1 MFAIRRF
8 SVAAKLISSFL
19 LIALIVLAVAIIS
32 YLGMQA
38 INRDLADMFDNEL
51 GPVELL
57 GQLDA
62 AYYRIR
68 GNVFQ
73 FILLPE
79 ERSRIEQMISADKA
93 EIESQMERYAGME
106 LASDE
111 RAVWAKFTKA
121 WSLYQQEASSVLA
134 QVRAGNQAE
143 ALRNLTSGPANTS
156 GQAVAEVLD
165 ALIEVHARHS
175 DLAHQEGAATFQQS
189 LWMLIV
195 ASLLGMAVAIGA
207 GLAIGRW
214 IAGNLNKVK
223 YAAELL
229 AAGDLAQ
236 RAHIS
241 TGDEIE
247 GLARAFNAMAERL
260 QEMVETE
267 GQNRAIL
274 QAALREF
281 AAFSVRVA
289 GGDLAGRL
297 DDRGEDELAQ
307 FARNLNAM
315 AAGLGAISVQVR
327 EGAQGI
333 GAATAEILAAVSQH
347 TASANEQS
355 AAVHQVTATVD
366 EVRAASEQTAEKAG
380 EVEQMAQGSVRVS
393 QEGTQSVEAILRG
406 MVEIRERVA
415 AIAQDVL
422 ALSAQS
428 QQIGEIIVVVNDI
441 ADQSNLLALNAAIE
455 AAKAGEQGKG
465 FAVVAAE
472 VRNLATQSKAATG
485 KVRGLLGEIQRA
497 TNAAVLATEQG
508 TQRVEAG
515 LGLAERA
522 GGVIGELA
530 QAIRGAAQAAQQIAA
545 SAHQQSAAMDQI
557 AQAMREVQQATVQS
571 VAGAR
576 QSQVA
581 AEGLNDLARQ
591 LRSLTDQ
598 YKV

>member
-1 MFAIRRF
+1 MNRYRLD
-8 SVAAKLISSFL
+8 VRMKLVLSFL
-19 LIALIVLAVAIIS
+19 IVALIIPIIS
-32 YLGMQA
+32 LGSFFSLRRIDRQ
-38 INRDLADMFDNEL
+38 LADMIHYEL
-51 GPVELL
+51 EPLQNL
-57 GQLDA
+57 GA
-62 AYYRIR
+62 AATRLHQVH
-68 GNVFQ
+68 GAVFE

-79 ERSRIEQMISADKA
+79 ERIRVEQTLTAGVG
-93 EIESQMERYAGME
+93 EIGRRLDDHRGSHLDDEETALLDRLDRAWSSYQEE
-106 LASDE
+106 LANLLIL
-111 RAVWAKFTKA
+111 VK
-121 WSLYQQEASSVLA
+121 
-134 QVRAGNQAE
+134 AGNQAE
-143 ALRNLTSGPANTS
+143 ALRSLTSGPARLRF
-156 GQAVAEVLD
+156 QAVATAMDNLT
-165 ALIEVHARHS
+165 ALRTRHAAARKAQAH
-175 DLAHQEGAATFQQS
+175 DVFLTAVRILIAITAGALLLAVG
-189 LWMLIV
+189 
-195 ASLLGMAVAIGA
+195 LGWV
-207 GLAIGRW
+207 IGRV
-214 IAGNLNKVK
+214 ITRNLAVLSKT
-223 YAAELL
+223 AELL

-380 EVEQMAQGSVRVS
+380 EVAQMAQGSVRVS
-393 QEGTQSVEAILRG
+393 QEGTQSVEAIVRG
-406 MVEIRERVA
+406 MAEIRERVA

-428 QQIGEIIVVVNDI
+428 QDRKSVV
-441 ADQSNLLALNAAIE
+441 
-455 AAKAGEQGKG
+455 
-465 FAVVAAE
+465 
-472 VRNLATQSKAATG
+472 
-485 KVRGLLGEIQRA
+485 
-497 TNAAVLATEQG
+497 
-508 TQRVEAG
+508 
-515 LGLAERA
+515 
-522 GGVIGELA
+522 
-530 QAIRGAAQAAQQIAA
+530 
-545 SAHQQSAAMDQI
+545 
-557 AQAMREVQQATVQS
+557 
-571 VAGAR
+571 
-576 QSQVA
+576 
-581 AEGLNDLARQ
+581 
-591 LRSLTDQ
+591 
-598 YKV
+598 

>member
-1 MFAIRRF
+1 MTRF
-8 SVAAKLISSFL
+8 KLDVRTKLVLSFL
-19 LIALIVLAVAIIS
+19 IVALIIPIIS
-32 YLGMQA
+32 LGSFFAMRRLDVQLME
-38 INRDLADMFDNEL
+38 IIRYDVEPLQSL
-51 GPVELL
+51 GEVDTLL
-57 GQLDA
+57 HEVHGA
-62 AYYRIR
+62 AAE
-68 GNVFQ
+68 

-79 ERSRIEQMISADKA
+79 ERIEQTLTAGVG
-93 EIESQMERYAGME
+93 EIGRRLDDHRRGHLDDEEMGLLDRLDRAWPSYQDE
-106 LASDE
+106 LANLLIL
-111 RAVWAKFTKA
+111 VK
-121 WSLYQQEASSVLA
+121 
-134 QVRAGNQAE
+134 AGNQAE
-143 ALRNLTSGPANTS
+143 ALRSLASGTARLRFQAVVTAVDNLT
-156 GQAVAEVLD
+156 
-165 ALIEVHARHS
+165 ALEARHAAAREAQAH
-175 DLAHQEGAATFQQS
+175 DVFLTAVRILIAITAGALLLAVG
-189 LWMLIV
+189 
-195 ASLLGMAVAIGA
+195 LGWV
-207 GLAIGRW
+207 IGR
-214 IAGNLNKVK
+214 IITRNLAVLSKT
-223 YAAELL
+223 AELL

-236 RAHIS
+236 RAHVS

-260 QEMVETE
+260 QAMVETE
-267 GQNRAIL
+267 SQNRTIL
-274 QAALREF
+274 QAALHEF
-281 AAFSVRVA
+281 AVFSVRVA

-380 EVEQMAQGSVRVS
+380 EVAQMAQGSVRVS

-406 MVEIRERVA
+406 MAEIRERVA

-428 QQIGEIIVVVNDI
+428 QQIGEIIGVVNDI

-576 QSQVA
+576 QSQSA